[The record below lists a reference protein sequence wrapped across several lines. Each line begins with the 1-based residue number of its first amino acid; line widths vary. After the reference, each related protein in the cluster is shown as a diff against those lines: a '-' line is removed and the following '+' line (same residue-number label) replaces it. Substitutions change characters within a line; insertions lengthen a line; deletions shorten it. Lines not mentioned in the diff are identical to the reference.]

1 MSQARARDERG
12 FTLISVL
19 LAVIMLTCGLVA
31 LAKTQAMLAQS
42 ESGVSNRAIALAIAA
57 DRLEQ
62 LRGSDPNTLTSEPA
76 AAVDAEGQ
84 PSAAGVYRR
93 STVVTQDQANLLRV
107 KVIVTYPGMVQQVEL
122 EALIYRRAP

>member
-1 MSQARARDERG
+1 MSREPVRNEAG
-12 FTLISVL
+12 FTLLSVM

-62 LRGSDPNTLTSEPA
+62 LRGSDPNTLVSEPA
-76 AAVDAEGQ
+76 AAVNADGQ
-84 PSAAGVYRR
+84 LAAGGVYQR
-93 STVVTQDQANLLRV
+93 STVVTQDQSNLLRV
-107 KVIVTYPGMVQQVEL
+107 KVIVTYPGMDQQVEL
-122 EALIYRRAP
+122 EALVYRRTA